1 MRETTPL
8 RSAESTPSILDRIL
22 IAGFG
27 LVLLAPT
34 IDRFLRSD
42 AQRAPTLELRPVARP
57 PTTPHRLLDLL
68 AFPRSFEAHWNDTF
82 GLRDKFLRWHSIVKL
97 FGLSVAPSS
106 RYLIG
111 KDGWIFLRS
120 DSVIDTWRGVDPF
133 TTDELESWRQ
143 RIESRQRA
151 CAEIGARYL
160 FVIAPDKPE
169 IYPEY
174 VPKRFAKVGPSR
186 IDQLYEYLATRSKV
200 EFLDLR
206 PCLIDAK
213 KLDDPHKGDFVYYP
227 RGAHW
232 QTRGA
237 IAAMNVLFLHL
248 SQLGVHVAPM
258 PLEDHRL
265 VARAGVGDSDARTMY
280 VKDLLPQAE
289 FWWTPRTNRQRLI
302 ELSNPRAASA
312 RAAAPADSV
321 GATDTIEIAGRIR
334 ITEVDDSALPRA
346 VVLHDSFAT
355 YFERSLSES
364 FSRLAMFWTSE
375 FDRASI
381 AAQKPDAVIE
391 LYVERAL
398 VLETPR

>member
-1 MRETTPL
+1 MRTLAPL
-8 RSAESTPSILDRIL
+8 RSIDSTPSIFDRIL
-22 IAGFG
+22 IAGFAF
-27 LVLLAPT
+27 VLLAPT

-42 AQRAPTLELRPVARP
+42 AQRAPTLELRPVAPP
-57 PTTPHRLLDLL
+57 PTTPDGLLDLL
-68 AFPRSFEAHWNDTF
+68 ALPRAFEAHWNDTF

-97 FGLSVAPSS
+97 FGLGVAPNAQQ
-106 RYLIG
+106 LIG

-133 TTDELESWRQ
+133 TREELESWRQ
-143 RIESRQRA
+143 RIEARQRA

-174 VPKRFAKVGPSR
+174 VPERFAKVGPSR
-186 IDQLYEYLATRSKV
+186 IDQLYAYLAARSKV
-200 EFLDLR
+200 DFVDLR

-213 KLDDPHKGDFVYYP
+213 GLDDPRTGDFVYYP

-237 IAAMNVLFLHL
+237 IAALNVLFLRL
-248 SQLGVHVAPM
+248 SQQGVHVS
-258 PLEDHRL
+258 PLPLKSHHL
-265 VARAGVGDSDARTMY
+265 VARAGGGDSDARAMY

-302 ELSNPRAASA
+302 QLSNPRAASA
-312 RAAAPADSV
+312 RAAAPADSI
-321 GATDTIEIAGRIR
+321 GATDTVEIAGRVR
-334 ITEVDDSALPRA
+334 ITEVDDPALPRA

-381 AAQKPDAVIE
+381 AAQKPDVVIE

-398 VLETPR
+398 VLETSR